1 MTSPDVSSPELVLA
15 MLADARFPTGSHTQ
29 SAGLEAAV
37 QAGLTIQEIPA
48 FAAARLSSVVATEA
62 GTAVVARRLCVDG
75 LATGAA
81 REDLA
86 LVLTSVESAWAART
100 PSPALRDAARRLGRG
115 YARLAVRLWPD
126 SPATGAMALLA
137 SPSRAVVLGC
147 VAAAAGLSAAQT
159 ARLCGYEDVQTIASA
174 ALKLLP
180 MDPVDATRWVLD
192 LHPAIEAL
200 VDRVAEVRE
209 TAGIPASGAPLIE
222 QEAERHARAR
232 SRLFSV

>member
-1 MTSPDVSSPELVLA
+1 MVSPELVLA

-37 QAGLTIQEIPA
+37 QAGLTMRDIPA
-48 FAAARLSSVVATEA
+48 FAAARLSTVVATEA
-62 GTAVVARRLCVDG
+62 GTAVVARRVCIDG
-75 LATGAA
+75 PTADQTP
-81 REDLA
+81 EDLA
-86 LVLTSVESAWAART
+86 SALSAVESAWAART

-126 SPATGAMALLA
+126 APAMAALA
-137 SPSRAVVLGC
+137 LVTSPSRAVVLGC
-147 VAAAAGLSAAQT
+147 VAAAAGLSAVQT

-180 MDPVDATRWVLD
+180 MDPVDATRWVLE

-200 VDRVAEVRE
+200 VDRVADVRK
-209 TAGIPASGAPLIE
+209 TADIPASGAPLIE
-222 QEAERHARAR
+222 QEAERHARVR